1 MRLHKGYAALTIAL
15 LAIELVI
22 ALFLNDPIIRPYV
35 GDALAVVL
43 VYAGLRAVS
52 WLPVVSATLI
62 AFAIAVVIEFSQYFR
77 LLKAIGLDRN
87 DVARMILGSGF
98 DPKDFVAYTSG
109 AVAVLLVEHYRR
121 ASRAAAGTHTVS
133 PSSDSSSTI

>member
-15 LAIELVI
+15 LTIELAI
-22 ALFLNDPIIRPYV
+22 ALFLNDPIVRPYV

-43 VYAGLRAVS
+43 VYAGLRSVTR
-52 WLPVVSATLI
+52 LPVVPATLI

-77 LLKAIGLDRN
+77 LLKAIGLDHNRF
-87 DVARMILGSGF
+87 ARMILGNGF
-98 DPKDFVAYTSG
+98 DPKDFIAYASG
-109 AVAVLLVEHYRR
+109 AVAVLLIERYRR
-121 ASRAAAGTHTVS
+121 ASRADAGTRTVR